1 MITQALSY
9 SPVDRA
15 TPPGPR
21 TGKGGLRPIDFL
33 RLIDARLLAVADVYD
48 ALVSDRPYRSGMD
61 PQAALDLI
69 RKGSGTQFDPEMV
82 AALMRVME
90 SGWLVRN
97 VPKRVLIDA

>member
-33 RLIDARLLAVADVYD
+33 RLIDARQPD
-48 ALVSDRPYRSGMD
+48 AGE
-61 PQAALDLI
+61 AL
-69 RKGSGTQFDPEMV
+69 RTM
-82 AALMRVME
+82 
-90 SGWLVRN
+90 SGWIKEGKLKYRESVTHGLDSS
-97 VPKRVLIDA
+97 VDAFIGMLRGENFGKTMVQIS